1 MCVCGVEMMEWVS
14 SPDNSLAKIEEG
26 RKSVDVKRREII
38 ISRVDFI
45 SGVDSAI
52 KPSLR
57 CSYL

>member
-1 MCVCGVEMMEWVS
+1 MIARVS
-14 SPDNSLAKIEEG
+14 SPDNSLAKMEEG
-26 RKSVDVKRREII
+26 RKSVDAKRREII
-38 ISRVDFI
+38 SREDFI